1 MQPPVAHAT
10 RSSATF
16 ALPVGGKV
24 RKLDQAVWLGWRHR
38 AEEEKKAARK
48 TDADLA
54 AEVSELVGHEVGRAL
69 VNHWFRGRREP
80 SLPEFMALC
89 TALGADPGSVLLN
102 VRVSYQAV
110 SVASAAAPALHQRAP
125 SPEYLSKS
133 AKRLKRTKTAPKV
146 KVRA

>member
-1 MQPPVAHAT
+1 M
-10 RSSATF
+10 
-16 ALPVGGKV
+16 
-24 RKLDQAVWLGWRHR
+24 RKLDQAVWVGWRHR
-38 AEEEKKAARK
+38 AEEEKRAARK

-80 SLPEFMALC
+80 SLQEFMALC
-89 TALGADPGSVLLN
+89 AALGADPGQILLN
-102 VRVSYQAV
+102 VRMAYQKLPEAPT
-110 SVASAAAPALHQRAP
+110 VAQALHDRAP

-133 AKRLKRTKTAPKV
+133 AKRLKRSKTAPKATPKA